1 MNVKEANREY
11 NLDISE
17 DSYSTIFYFSEK
29 TDSMPFFSYCSGHFF
44 CNQNYYFTVEE
55 LREILRKCR

>member
-29 TDSMPFFSYCSGHFF
+29 TDSMPFFSYCSRTFF
-44 CNQNYYFTVEE
+44 
-55 LREILRKCR
+55 L

>member
-29 TDSMPFFSYCSGHFF
+29 KKALTQMPFF
-44 CNQNYYFTVEE
+44 
-55 LREILRKCR
+55 L

>member
-29 TDSMPFFSYCSGHFF
+29 TDSMPFFVGIS
-44 CNQNYYFTVEE
+44 
-55 LREILRKCR
+55 